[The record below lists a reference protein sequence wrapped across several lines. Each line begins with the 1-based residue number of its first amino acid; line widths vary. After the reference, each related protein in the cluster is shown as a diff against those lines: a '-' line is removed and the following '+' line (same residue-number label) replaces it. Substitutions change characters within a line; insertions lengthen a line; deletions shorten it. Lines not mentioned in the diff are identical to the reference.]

1 MEYAIP
7 MKWLRITAALLALCA
22 CCTAGAASLQDV
34 LTRGELRVGVTLAA
48 PWAIRDEDGEY
59 RGFEV
64 DIARRLAAD
73 MGVEVV
79 FRRYEFG
86 ELIRALEADEI
97 DLIAAGLT
105 ISPERALHVNFSQP
119 YAIGGIGIATNLA
132 STADVARLEDLDDPK
147 FTIAVLDRSVAAELA
162 RRVLPN
168 AGLEP
173 FATEEEA
180 AAALIAGEV
189 DIYLDE
195 EPIPTFLALTNPDV
209 VDVPVN
215 RPLLETRSAF
225 AVAKGD
231 PDFLAFLNA
240 WIEAREAD
248 TWLPTTH
255 RYWFKTLQ
263 WRD

>member
-1 MEYAIP
+1 M
-7 MKWLRITAALLALCA
+7 
-22 CCTAGAASLQDV
+22 
-34 LTRGELRVGVTLAA
+34 
-48 PWAIRDEDGEY
+48 RDEEGQY
-59 RGFEV
+59 SGFEIDV
-64 DIARRLAAD
+64 ARRLAAD
-73 MGVEVV
+73 LGVEVA

-86 ELIRALEADEI
+86 ELIRALEGDEI

-132 STADVARLEDLDDPK
+132 ATADVGRLEDLDDPQY
-147 FTIAVLDRSVAAELA
+147 TVAVLDRSVAAELA
-162 RRVLPN
+162 RRVLPR
-168 AGLEP
+168 ASLEP
-173 FATEEEA
+173 FATEDEA

-189 DIYLDE
+189 DIYLDQ
-195 EPIPTFLALTNPDV
+195 EPIPTFLALAHPDV
-209 VDVPVN
+209 IDVPVN

-225 AVAKGD
+225 AVGKGD

-255 RYWFKTLQ
+255 RYWFRSLQ